1 MSRNSPISPEEEQY
15 QQLTPSVDGEEQN
28 FDSVAAIAEKV
39 DWDNENK
46 DDENHINYWI
56 RNFLDLFKAY
66 RDEQA
71 KIAKMEEDVQI
82 RNDFLTIDEKSHL
95 ATVSDKY
102 VNNDGTKDFWIKKY
116 CDLVSEN
123 RVNETILVAQ
133 MNGEKK
139 AYEEFCNNAENR
151 FNGLL
156 RIETNA
162 FNEKKKSLE
171 EKLQREKDGFEESL
185 QREKDTYE
193 QKLQLEKDTF
203 NANLQKATDAFK
215 SELLGMKSRLSE
227 LDLAKKKAESA
238 LAKMRN
244 VFVESTGD
252 KTAEVT
258 ASAESSRTSM
268 KRALPQQVIFNKK
281 IQWEGK
287 LPPSKKPNTGK

>member
-1 MSRNSPISPEEEQY
+1 MSRNSPITLEEEEQY
-15 QQLTPSVDGEEQN
+15 EQLTPSVDGEEQ
-28 FDSVAAIAEKV
+28 FDYVAVLAGKV
-39 DWDNENK
+39 DLDNENK

-56 RNFLDLFKAY
+56 RNYLDLFKAY
-66 RDEQA
+66 KDGQE

-156 RIETNA
+156 RIETKA
-162 FNEKKKSLE
+162 FNEKKSLE

-227 LDLAKKKAESA
+227 LDLAKKKAE
-238 LAKMRN
+238 
-244 VFVESTGD
+244 
-252 KTAEVT
+252 
-258 ASAESSRTSM
+258 
-268 KRALPQQVIFNKK
+268 
-281 IQWEGK
+281 
-287 LPPSKKPNTGK
+287 

>member
-1 MSRNSPISPEEEQY
+1 MSRNSPITLEEEQY

-238 LAKMRN
+238 AEKIRN
-244 VFVESTGD
+244 VVAETGD

-258 ASAESSRTSM
+258 TSAASTQTPT
-268 KRALPQQVIFNKK
+268 KRALPEQEGQV
-281 IQWEGK
+281 
-287 LPPSKKPNTGK
+287 PPIKKPNTGK